1 MGKSGNLRLAF
12 VNEMFHLSE
21 PIKPGARIDETVNEY
36 FIEQGNGKQ
45 SKVITDNVL
54 HINGRTYHI
63 ECQTLPDGTILVRM
77 FEYDMAIGLKERKY
91 EDYHLTVDIPA
102 SGVLFLKSAKNIPE
116 EMTVTINTIGGGV
129 EYPVKTMKL
138 SDYTLD
144 DLIKKDLL
152 FLFPFYIFNLESEIK
167 TYDKEESRTRVVK
180 SITELLEYVN
190 GMYNDKKLTFDKY
203 LLITDMIRK
212 VADNLSEKYDNARK
226 ELDEIMGGKI
236 LEFKGEKIYN
246 EGKEEG
252 KKEGK
257 IEELL
262 GLAYDKAMTV
272 EAAAERAE
280 TKYHVS
286 KSDFMEMLKSYKPDD
301 ELMQG

>member
-1 MGKSGNLRLAF
+1 
-12 VNEMFHLSE
+12 
-21 PIKPGARIDETVNEY
+21 
-36 FIEQGNGKQ
+36 
-45 SKVITDNVL
+45 
-54 HINGRTYHI
+54 
-63 ECQTLPDGTILVRM
+63 
-77 FEYDMAIGLKERKY
+77 
-91 EDYHLTVDIPA
+91 
-102 SGVLFLKSAKNIPE
+102 
-116 EMTVTINTIGGGV
+116 
-129 EYPVKTMKL
+129 
-138 SDYTLD
+138 
-144 DLIKKDLL
+144 
-152 FLFPFYIFNLESEIK
+152 
-167 TYDKEESRTRVVK
+167 
-180 SITELLEYVN
+180 
-190 GMYNDKKLTFDKY
+190 MYYLYSSTKLTFDKY

>member
-1 MGKSGNLRLAF
+1 MVNSVRSLR
-12 VNEMFHLSE
+12 
-21 PIKPGARIDETVNEY
+21 
-36 FIEQGNGKQ
+36 
-45 SKVITDNVL
+45 
-54 HINGRTYHI
+54 
-63 ECQTLPDGTILVRM
+63 
-77 FEYDMAIGLKERKY
+77 
-91 EDYHLTVDIPA
+91 
-102 SGVLFLKSAKNIPE
+102 
-116 EMTVTINTIGGGV
+116 
-129 EYPVKTMKL
+129 
-138 SDYTLD
+138 
-144 DLIKKDLL
+144 IKKNLL

-167 TYDKEESRTRVVK
+167 TYDKEESRTRVVN

-212 VADNLSEKYDNARK
+212 VADNLSEKYGNARK
-226 ELDEIMGGKI
+226 EIDEIMGGKI
-236 LEFKGEKIYN
+236 LEFKGERIYN
-246 EGKEEG
+246 EGREEGKKEG